1 MKVTKPLENR
11 EILLKGTAKKIT
23 CQKRGFL
30 NFLRPYMTV
39 GSPLMKSVLTPLV
52 KNVLIPL
59 GLPAGIS
66 ADATVQKNIYGSDT
80 RALIISN
87 EEMEDIIKKVKSLE
101 EPGLLIKGIS
111 EKIKTEAKEQKCGF
125 LAMILGTLAASLL
138 GSALIGRGVIRADE
152 GVIRADQNF

>member
-1 MKVTKPLENR
+1 MKVTKSLENR

-66 ADATVQKNIYGSDT
+66 ADATIQKNIYGSGT

-111 EKIKTEAKEQKCGF
+111 EKIKNEAKEQKCGF

>member
-30 NFLRPYMTV
+30 NFLRPYMTA

-66 ADATVQKNIYGSDT
+66 ADATIQKNIYGSGT

>member
-1 MKVTKPLENR
+1 MKVTKSLGNR

-66 ADATVQKNIYGSDT
+66 ADATIQKNIYGSGT

-111 EKIKTEAKEQKCGF
+111 EKIKNEAKEQKCGF